1 MTDPRLVKKWKVV
14 EIMLVQASEW
24 LFEPNNFKLGQK
36 SMAEYEKYLRAN
48 ELELAMLELEA
59 IAYKHGAK
67 SGFWRRLQ
75 KAAITMELQYKVD
88 EYESAFHDALSKSN
102 E

>member
-1 MTDPRLVKKWKVV
+1 
-14 EIMLVQASEW
+14 MLVQASEL
-24 LFEPNNFKLGQK
+24 LFEPKIFKLEQK
-36 SMAEYEKYLRAN
+36 SIAEYQKYLRAN

-59 IAYKHGAK
+59 IAYEHGAK

-75 KAAITMELQYKVD
+75 KAAMTMELQYKVE